1 MQLREREGLHGR
13 CEGERTSL
21 VEVKIRECWSSL
33 VGRASHEFGTVRESR
48 EGLPRG
54 YGLYGQGAIDGL
66 LVMESNQEQLSTVFE
81 YDADEAVSKV
91 DGNYELEPRV
101 DRHSPASARAS
112 ASPPPPNQNPKH
124 KSA

>member
-1 MQLREREGLHGR
+1 M
-13 CEGERTSL
+13 L
-21 VEVKIRECWSSL
+21 VK
-33 VGRASHEFGTVRESR
+33 FGGACKPRVWNCSGKSR
-48 EGLPRG
+48 RLPRG

-101 DRHSPASARAS
+101 DRHSPASASAS
-112 ASPPPPNQNPKH
+112 ASPRPPNQNPKH

>member
-1 MQLREREGLHGR
+1 
-13 CEGERTSL
+13 
-21 VEVKIRECWSSL
+21 
-33 VGRASHEFGTVRESR
+33 
-48 EGLPRG
+48 
-54 YGLYGQGAIDGL
+54 
-66 LVMESNQEQLSTVFE
+66 MESNQEQLSTVYE

-101 DRHSPASARAS
+101 DRHSPASAS

>member
-1 MQLREREGLHGR
+1 M
-13 CEGERTSL
+13 L
-21 VEVKIRECWSSL
+21 VKFGGACKPRVWNSS
-33 VGRASHEFGTVRESR
+33 GKSRRFASR
-48 EGLPRG
+48 LL
-54 YGLYGQGAIDGL
+54 GLYGQGAIDGL
-66 LVMESNQEQLSTVFE
+66 LVMESNQEQLSTVYE

-101 DRHSPASARAS
+101 DRHSPASAS